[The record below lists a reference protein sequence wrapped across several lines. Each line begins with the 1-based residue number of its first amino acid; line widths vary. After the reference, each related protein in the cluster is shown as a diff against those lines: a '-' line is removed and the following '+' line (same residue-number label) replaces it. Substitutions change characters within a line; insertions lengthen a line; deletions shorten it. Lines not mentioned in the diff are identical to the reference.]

1 MATPENHKMQILI
14 RKDLT
19 MRKGKMI
26 AQGSHAVLA
35 LSQRQ
40 TIPRFKDLFSIS
52 WWKQRKQFYRW
63 YSMGQKKIG
72 LAVNSEQELI
82 DFKAQFD
89 HAGIPC
95 ELIIDEGLTEFNGVH
110 TMTCLAVGPVPAHHL
125 EWITGDLKP
134 L

>member
-35 LSQRQ
+35 LSHKQ
-40 TIPRFKDLFSIS
+40 TIPRLRDLFSVK
-52 WWKQRKQFYRW
+52 WWKQRKEFYRW
-63 YSMGQKKIG
+63 YNMGQKKIG
-72 LAVNSEQELI
+72 LSVENEAHLMGLYHDLTVNG
-82 DFKAQFD
+82 F
-89 HAGIPC
+89 PC
-95 ELIIDEGLTEFNGVH
+95 ELIVDEGLTEFNGVH
-110 TMTCLAVGPVPAHHL
+110 TKTCLAVGPVPAEL
-125 EWITGDLKP
+125 LAPYTGDLKP